1 MIKIDRTREIR
12 SPIPVTQRSLYS
24 LNRNHALLTRCVG
37 SAAFHS
43 LPFIITKRFKMSD
56 ESNSDDQLIERIKQ
70 KDSAALA
77 DYIQRHQTQL
87 SGFVRSITGEHL
99 LAVVEVDDLVQ
110 EVSAAALSSLET
122 APLDE
127 YSPMDWLQQLARR
140 RVVDAHRFHFDAKRR
155 DANRQQSLNAGSG
168 GKNSGDSAPGL
179 EQLLAASMTSPSAA
193 FSRDVR
199 MMRMQEA
206 MQTLGEEQQQ
216 AIRMR
221 YAEGLPTKQ
230 IAEKLGKTDVS
241 IRVLLS
247 RSMRQL
253 EKVLDDVRPTRQ

>member
-1 MIKIDRTREIR
+1 
-12 SPIPVTQRSLYS
+12 
-24 LNRNHALLTRCVG
+24 
-37 SAAFHS
+37 
-43 LPFIITKRFKMSD
+43 MSD
-56 ESNSDDQLIERIKQ
+56 DSQTDAELIERIKQ
-70 KDSAALA
+70 KDATALA
-77 DYIQRHQTQL
+77 EYIQQHLSQL

-99 LAVVEVDDLVQ
+99 LALVEVDDLVQ
-110 EVSAAALSSLET
+110 EISTAALSSLDT
-122 APLDE
+122 APLEE

-155 DANRQQSLNAGSG
+155 DANRQQSINAGG
-168 GKNSGDSAPGL
+168 GGSSSGDSAPGL

-206 MQTLGEEQQQ
+206 VESLGEEQKQ

-241 IRVLLS
+241 VRVLLS

-253 EKVLDDVRPTRQ
+253 EKILEDVRPSR